1 VKQQMNIVENGVN
14 YSVKRFN
21 DLKLMNERL
30 VLVLKQRLDELEQQ
44 KKSFENLDAMKKV
57 GLQLFSL
64 HAIAYHFL
72 SQAKT
77 EEGIRIDSL
86 HKEIDDTSRSISEK
100 THYLRKLDH
109 MLTRLK
115 KNQVE
120 TLDYSFFYFKIYFFF
135 FGYFI
140 VKI

>member
-57 GLQLFSL
+57 GFQLHSTSL
-64 HAIAYHFL
+64 HSVAYHFIFAFKHRL
-72 SQAKT
+72 K
-77 EEGIRIDSL
+77 
-86 HKEIDDTSRSISEK
+86 
-100 THYLRKLDH
+100 LRK
-109 MLTRLK
+109 
-115 KNQVE
+115 E
-120 TLDYSFFYFKIYFFF
+120 
-135 FGYFI
+135 
-140 VKI
+140 